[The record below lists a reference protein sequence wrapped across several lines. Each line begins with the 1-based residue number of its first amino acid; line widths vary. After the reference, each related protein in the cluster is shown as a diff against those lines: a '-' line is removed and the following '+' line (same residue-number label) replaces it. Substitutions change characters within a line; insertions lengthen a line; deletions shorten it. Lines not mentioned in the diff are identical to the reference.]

1 MPKVS
6 VIVPVYNVNNFLS
19 KCLDSLV
26 NQTLEDIEII
36 VVNDGS
42 TDNSQAIIDTYAANY
57 NEKIRAF
64 QKENGGLSDAR
75 NFGLKKATG
84 DFIGFVDSDDFV
96 DIRMFEK
103 LYNRAIETDSD
114 IVVCSHDAVVL
125 NKDNRIKT
133 STTHKIQNG
142 HIFGKSIY
150 ESHGILAFSRSY
162 AWNKLYKREI
172 INGFEFPKGQ
182 YFEDS
187 AIVYNILSK
196 ARKIEHLP
204 DSLYF
209 YVIGRA
215 GAITNSFNAR
225 IYDIFKSCDS
235 IINYYKKIG
244 KYEEFKLEIESLC
257 IMHIHARFAILR
269 TKGSLPS
276 KYKFVDTAFNYIEKN
291 FPNWKANPYFLK
303 SRAEKLTAYP
313 PNRYHSAKDNRSTFK
328 KYLTC
333 VYIKRLPNS
342 IGVNIK
348 KLSNRAINK
357 FKRIIKRFSGVPT
370 VSREL
375 QKSVRRLSNEELRE
389 LQLVT
394 LDILKTV
401 IRFCDKHNLRYYLFE
416 GSLLGAIRHGGFI
429 PWDDDMDIAMPR
441 TDYEKFVKLWNTAT
455 HDNCRLFHQ
464 STYKKYYLPFA
475 KVILMKECKFASFI
489 RAGLKA
495 MREVKGPGIDI
506 FPLDETTALSTE
518 LIKRSCKVRKLRNL
532 LLTKVYYIKN
542 PQKRRIYSLQSS
554 LSSYKSLHKKITK
567 LLTADKNKQV
577 DYYTNFGS
585 AYNISKEIFP
595 KSYFEPARVINFED
609 TKVKVP
615 FKSEEILTCIYGDY
629 LTLPPENAR
638 VCPHQYIVKNQ

>member
-6 VIVPVYNVNNFLS
+6 IIVPVYNVNKFLS
-19 KCLDSLV
+19 KCLDSLI
-26 NQTLEDIEII
+26 NQTLKDIEII

-42 TDNSQAIIDTYAANY
+42 TDNSQAIIDTYATNHKEIIKAY
-57 NEKIRAF
+57 
-64 QKENGGLSDAR
+64 QKKNGGLSDAR

-96 DIRMFEK
+96 DIEMFEK
-103 LYNRAIETDSD
+103 LYNRAVETDSD
-114 IVVCSHDAVVL
+114 IVVCSHNAVVL
-125 NKDNRIKT
+125 NKDNNIKT
-133 STTHKIQNG
+133 STTHKIQSG
-142 HIFGKSIY
+142 YLFGKSIY
-150 ESHGILAFSRSY
+150 ESHSILAYSRSY

-172 INGFEFPKGQ
+172 ISSFEFPKGQ
-182 YFEDS
+182 YYEDS

-196 ARKIEHLP
+196 ARKIEYLP
-204 DSLYF
+204 DALYF

-257 IMHIHARFAILR
+257 VMHIHARFAILR
-269 TKGSLPS
+269 TKGGLLN
-276 KYKFVDTAFNYIEKN
+276 KFKFVDTAFNYIEKN
-291 FPNWKANPYFLK
+291 FPNWKTNPYFLK
-303 SRAEKLTAYP
+303 SRAEKLTAHP
-313 PNRYHSAKDNRSTFK
+313 PNRYHFAKDNRSTLK

-342 IGVNIK
+342 IANNIK
-348 KLSNRAINK
+348 KLTIRTINK
-357 FKRIIKRFSGVPT
+357 LKRIIKRFSGVPT
-370 VSREL
+370 VSHEF
-375 QKSVRRLSNEELRE
+375 QKSAKCLSNQELRE

-401 IRFCDKHNLRYYLFE
+401 IGFCDKHNLRYYLFE

-441 TDYEKFVKLWNTAT
+441 TDYEKFIKLWNTEI

-475 KVILMKECKFASFI
+475 KVILMKECKFSSFI
-489 RAGLKA
+489 RAGLKS

-506 FPLDETTALSTE
+506 FPLDETGTLSTE
-518 LIKRSCKVRKLRNL
+518 LIKRSCKVRKLRNI

-554 LSSYKSLHKKITK
+554 LSSYKGLHKKINK
-567 LLTADKNKQV
+567 ILTADRSKTV
-577 DYYTNFGS
+577 ECYANFCS

-595 KSYFEPARVINFED
+595 KSYFEPARIIDFEGI
-609 TKVKVP
+609 KVKVP

-629 LTLPPENAR
+629 MTPPPENAR
-638 VCPHQYIVKNQ
+638 ICPHQYIVKNQ